1 MTREEEKLKAA
12 DEYVKSRIKQ
22 GQGMTGDVFPAFIEG
37 IEWADA
43 NPDGKMLLHVL
54 NKSAEQTKKQ
64 MIDRACEWLNAFLA
78 SHYVMRYHDNCEPVK
93 EYVLEGFRRAMEE

>member
-54 NKSAEQTKKQ
+54 NKSAEQAKKQ
-64 MIDRACEWLNAFLA
+64 MIEKVCEWLQKNADTYIGVEGLA
-78 SHYVMRYHDNCEPVK
+78 LLQDAFFED
-93 EYVLEGFRRAMEE
+93 FRKAMEE

>member
-12 DEYVKSRIKQ
+12 DEYVKDRIKE
-22 GQGMTGDVFPAFIEG
+22 GQGRTGDVFPAFIEG

-54 NKSAEQTKKQ
+54 NKSAEQAKKQ
-64 MIDRACEWLNAFLA
+64 MIDKACSFLK
-78 SHYVMRYHDNCEPVK
+78 SYRRETPDGMGYINGIVNDKTIED
-93 EYVLEGFRRAMEE
+93 FRKAMEE